1 MEHAIELFFW
11 AWVQRLLQ
19 PLFAEVQPFKVSAF
33 DWTSEHWAQ
42 MAQQSQAPVHASRAA
57 MQTKD
62 AEMQRQA
69 IEKMALAKQRDDAAI
84 GTFEL

>member
-42 MAQQSQAPVHASRAA
+42 MASQSQVLVQARNAA
-57 MQTKD
+57 TQAKE

-69 IEKMALAKQRDDAAI
+69 IEKMVLTKQRDDAAI